1 MLRSL
6 ALRRCTIDGVT
17 DHAIVVAG
25 ADGIIT
31 WWSPG
36 AEALFGHSVAAAVG
50 HSLDLIVPD
59 ALRARHWAGFRRAM
73 EAPQVKDLAAD
84 IPVLC
89 ADGQVKE
96 FAGRLLVLSDGLGA
110 ALGAMG
116 IFAAPGTTGIKPF
129 G

>member
-1 MLRSL
+1 
-6 ALRRCTIDGVT
+6 VT
-17 DHAIVVAG
+17 DHAIVVAD
-25 ADGIIT
+25 ADGTIR

-36 AEALFGHSVAAAVG
+36 AEVLFGHSASFVRG

-59 ALRARHWAGFRRAM
+59 AFRARHWAGFHRAM

-89 ADGQVKE
+89 ADGQVRE
-96 FAGRLLVLSDGLGA
+96 FARRLLVLSDGLGA

-116 IFAAPGTTGIKPF
+116 IFAADGTTGIKPF
-129 G
+129 A

>member
-1 MLRSL
+1 MNHLTRHM
-6 ALRRCTIDGVT
+6 RQMRM
-17 DHAIVVAG
+17 
-25 ADGIIT
+25 
-31 WWSPG
+31 
-36 AEALFGHSVAAAVG
+36 SVSCSGKGYCRFQAAAAALG
-50 HSLDLIVPD
+50 QSLDLIVPD
-59 ALRARHWAGFRRAM
+59 AFRARHWAGFQRAM

-96 FAGRLLVLSDGLGA
+96 FVGRLLVLSDGLGA

-116 IFAAPGTTGIKPF
+116 IFAADGTTGIKPF

>member
-1 MLRSL
+1 MG
-6 ALRRCTIDGVT
+6 GVT
-17 DHAIVVAG
+17 EHAIVVTNS
-25 ADGIIT
+25 DGTIT

-36 AEALFGHSVAAAVG
+36 AEVLFGHSAAAALG

-59 ALRARHWAGFRRAM
+59 ALRARHWAGFHRAM
-73 EAPQVKDLAAD
+73 KAPQVKDLAAD

-89 ADGQVKE
+89 ADGQVRE

-110 ALGAMG
+110 ALGAVG
-116 IFAAPGTTGIKPF
+116 IFAADGTTGIKPF